1 MQAWS
6 NESFLWG
13 VATSGYQSE
22 GGYNGSGEPKNNW
35 FYGEEQGSVMRTGA
49 AAEFW
54 TRYPEDFQLCENMG
68 LNSFRLSLEWARI
81 QPSVSTVPTAAPA
94 FDFDALDAY
103 SDMIAA
109 CRRSNLEPVVTLHHF
124 THPAWLGIDAWLFE
138 ETVDCF
144 VQYVQVTIAHINR
157 RLTDHHQLPP
167 IHWYITINE
176 PNMLAPNT
184 YLSGMFPAGSRG
196 FEPFL
201 QANNYLLAAHIRAY
215 NVIHDLYQAEGWET
229 PNVTLNTYCSDVY
242 WSEKVIWDLLSLR
255 QHDVRPDELQEY
267 AYANSKQL
275 EVDLKKAQLPFRQN
289 LPYRF
294 GQMAQWLSDWL
305 GRRNFDV
312 KHLKHCLRVLER
324 SPRARVFDYLAIDY
338 YDPFIAHIFRLP
350 LFSDFEFK
358 TKDVRGWIMSGIT
371 SKWWDWRSL
380 PEGLHFFCQY
390 YSREYGNVVGQTYCP
405 ILIAENGMALRRKP
419 DNSIASH
426 RSDQI
431 RRSEFLET
439 HIQQVK
445 RLIQEKVPVLGYLH
459 WSLTDNY
466 EWGSYTPRFGLFT
479 LDFMH
484 GADRFAEDHL
494 GDRPSETYARLIR
507 EARGLA

>member
-6 NESFLWG
+6 NDSFLWG
-13 VATSGYQSE
+13 VATAGYQSE
-22 GGYNGSGEPKNNW
+22 GGYNGPRDPKNNW
-35 FYGEEQGSVMRTGA
+35 FYGEEQGSVMRTGS

-54 TRYPEDFQLCENMG
+54 SRYPEDFQLCQNMG
-68 LNSFRLSLEWARI
+68 LNAFRLSLEWARI
-81 QPSVSTVPTAAPA
+81 QPSVSSSPMPAPE

-109 CRRSNLEPVVTLHHF
+109 CRHSNLEPVVTLHHF

-144 VQYVQVTIAHINR
+144 VHYVQVAIAHINR
-157 RLTDHHQLPP
+157 RLVDHHQLAP
-167 IHWYITINE
+167 IYWYITVNE

-184 YLSGMFPAGSRG
+184 YLSGMFPAGTRG
-196 FEPFL
+196 FDPFL
-201 QANNYLLAAHIRAY
+201 RANNHLLAAHIRAY

-229 PNVTLNTYCSDVY
+229 PHVTLNTYCSDVY
-242 WSEKVIWDLLSLR
+242 WSEKVIWDLLSLP
-255 QHDVRPDELQEY
+255 QHDVKPEELQEY

-275 EVDLKKAQLPFRQN
+275 ELDLQKAQLPFRQD

-294 GQMAQWLSDWL
+294 GQLAQRLSDWL

-312 KHLKHCLRVLER
+312 KHFKYCLKALESSSR
-324 SPRARVFDYLAIDY
+324 PRVFDYLAIDY
-338 YDPFIAHIFRLP
+338 YDPFVAHIFRLP

-358 TKDVRGWIMSGIT
+358 TKDIRGWLMSGIT

-390 YSREYGNVVGQTYCP
+390 YSREYGSVVGQTYCP

-426 RSDQI
+426 RSDQM
-431 RRSEFLET
+431 RRSEFLKT
-439 HIQQVK
+439 HVAQVK
-445 RLIQEKVPVLGYLH
+445 RLLQEKVPVLGYLH

-484 GADRFAEDHL
+484 GTDRFSEDHL

-507 EARGLA
+507 ESRGLV